1 MLRTL
6 VITSC
11 TGEKVFKPENQLI
24 QNDFFDKANIEEKE
38 EILHEFKTTAGK
50 MYTGMQHVR
59 LMEGIELLRSRYG
72 KDIVDVSILSAGYG
86 LIDEDREIVPYEVT
100 FNNMNAK
107 EVMEWSD
114 FLDINRSVSDKIKG
128 YDLVF
133 FLLGDKY
140 LKSVKLPLIETI
152 PGQKLIFLASK
163 TSKASIPDYEPYHF
177 VEVGQEDA
185 KEFSYG
191 LIALKGYLF
200 KLLANE
206 MCNDENLLNKLYEK
220 PSLVLEVLDKYRVK
234 KDKFEQLDLFPLSSI
249 EEGKTKKKLTVK
261 KEKNVVPITKKK
273 TETKFNTDIVARNYK
288 NFGIKYFMP
297 ENDDRV
303 DPNFDFIAETH
314 TENRDPHMDDVYSHE
329 IYPTPN
335 YDGLLVSKTVVDSSR
350 SKREKVLATGGI
362 HNFTRVPSGFEILGD
377 CGAYSYKDK
386 YEPPYETDEILDYY
400 ETLGFD
406 IGVSI
411 DHLILQEHA
420 TDPDERKRRL
430 SITEQNAEKFIKA
443 HYEGNFTFK
452 PSGIAQGW
460 DVQTYVRSVHHLIE
474 MGYQH
479 ISLGGLAYSSTEEI
493 YEILTNIAPIL
504 PEYME
509 VHLFGAAR
517 LEPINMFHQLGV
529 TSFDSTSYLRQ
540 AWMSARNNY
549 FALDGNKY
557 GAIRVPQATES
568 SPKIKKLL
576 KQGIGTLEQYQELEA
591 KSMRA
596 LRLFDKGLL
605 DIEETLDTVMEYDEK
620 FYDEKK
626 AAKLRELYQR
636 TLEDTPWKKC
646 NCKIC
651 REVGIE
657 VIIFRGNNRNRR
669 RGFHN
674 TYVFYQQL
682 NEIKKNGLKI

>member
-1 MLRTL
+1 M

-24 QNDFFDKANIEEKE
+24 QSDFIEKKQIDKKE
-38 EILHEFKTTAGK
+38 AMLHEYKATAGK

-59 LMEGIELLRSRYG
+59 LMEGVESLRSHYG
-72 KDIVDVSILSAGYG
+72 RDIVDVSILSAGYG
-86 LIDEDREIVPYEVT
+86 LIDEERVIVPYEVT

-107 EVMEWSD
+107 QVIDWSN
-114 FLDINRSVSDKIKG
+114 FLDINRSVSDMIKG

-140 LKSVKLPLIETI
+140 LKSVQLPLPETT

-163 TSKASIPDYEPYHF
+163 TSKSAIPNYEPYHF

-200 KLLANE
+200 KLLTNE
-206 MCNDENLLNKLYEK
+206 LNNDISLLDEIHKNPQLI
-220 PSLVLEVLDKYRVK
+220 LEVLEKYRIK
-234 KDKFEQLDLFPLSSI
+234 KNNSEQLEFFPFDNKEVMKETEKKTVLNN
-249 EEGKTKKKLTVK
+249 EEKKVAPIKKKKIGTILK
-261 KEKNVVPITKKK
+261 
-273 TETKFNTDIVARNYK
+273 TDIVSKNYQ

-335 YDGLLVSKTVVDSSR
+335 YDGLLVSKMVVDA
-350 SKREKVLATGGI
+350 SKNKRDKVMATGGI
-362 HNFTRVPSGFEILGD
+362 HNFTRIPSGFPILGD
-377 CGAYSYKDK
+377 CGAYSYKDA

-400 ETLGFD
+400 EILGFD

-420 TDPDERKRRL
+420 VDPDERKRRL
-430 SITEQNAEKFIKA
+430 SITELNAENFIKG
-443 HYEGNFTFK
+443 HYEGNYTFK

-460 DVQTYVRSVHHLIE
+460 DAQTYVKSVRNLID

-493 YEILTNIAPIL
+493 YEILKNIAPIL

-517 LEPINMFHQLGV
+517 LEPINVFHQLGV

-549 FALDGNKY
+549 FSLDGNKY

-576 KQGIGTLEQYQELEA
+576 NQGIGTLKEYQELEA
-591 KSMRA
+591 KSMKA

-605 DIEETLDTVMEYDEK
+605 SLEETLNTVMAYDEK
-620 FYDEKK
+620 FNDEKK
-626 AAKLRELYQR
+626 AVKQRELYQR

-646 NCKIC
+646 ECKIC

-674 TYVFYQQL
+674 TYVFYKQL
-682 NEIKKNGLKI
+682 NDIKKSGLKI